1 MLTVTDAALQH
12 LHSALSQSD
21 AINPACF
28 RFTRQ
33 AEDAIGLI
41 VAEPESTDH
50 TFECEGD
57 TVLAA
62 PGPLV
67 DLLSE
72 KILDI
77 DENGQLILIPQA
89 A

>member
-1 MLTVTDAALQH
+1 MLTVTDAALHH
-12 LHSALSQSD
+12 LHAALSQSD
-21 AINPACF
+21 AIAAACF

-33 AEDAIGLI
+33 AEDSLGLI
-41 VAEPESTDH
+41 VGEPESGDQ

-62 PGPLV
+62 PEPLV
-67 DLLSE
+67 QLLSE
-72 KILDI
+72 KVLDI